1 MLDETDEM
9 NEYSQTETGSSDFA
23 PSVDGLES
31 DRAWGT
37 KINVG
42 GSNYS
47 TSLFWQPLQNADD
60 PYTEVEDAS
69 EGILEGADLFCI
81 KKGKAP
87 QFGICVSH
95 EGYKTGEDVAAITLV
110 SSLSDVSSFVAVFK
124 VPEGWWYTCV
134 RNDIILSDG
143 DMLFKSEEEAKEQF
157 MSMLAVPDW
166 GYKIAPTEW
175 GIDETTYPDL
185 TEIFS
190 RGLTGKLQKIKALRG
205 TKLLTIVG
213 ISVIVGLWLFYSII
227 DAIFLTPPKR
237 PIIAPVAPKI
247 IQPDLPP
254 PEPKPWESL
263 RDPSQIMTQCLDGV
277 LSVLKVMTPGWNR
290 GDIVC
295 SSAAISTD
303 WKRDVGTISWVNR
316 ALDNSGLN
324 FSGRSISDDGN
335 NIIVSLPM
343 NNIRTVDSPPT
354 KSNYDLKIMLNN
366 IFQSLG
372 QKVTLTSFSYTSPQ
386 NNVYSSVKFTFK
398 SDNNPLV
405 WRELLTKFS
414 GLDITMIKYNVS
426 DDTWDYEGA
435 IYVL

>member
-1 MLDETDEM
+1 MQDETDEII
-9 NEYSQTETGSSDFA
+9 ETSSNDTFE
-23 PSVDGLES
+23 PLGVES

-37 KINVG
+37 RVSIG
-42 GSNYS
+42 GLNYA

-60 PYTEVEDAS
+60 PYVEVEEAS

-95 EGYKTGEDVAAITLV
+95 EGYKNNEEVAAVRLV
-110 SSLSDVSSFVAVFK
+110 SSFSDVSSFVAVFK
-124 VPEGWWYTCV
+124 LKEGWWYTCV

-143 DMLFKSEEEAKEQF
+143 DMLFKNEEEAKEQF

-175 GIDETTYPDL
+175 EIDDTTYPDI
-185 TEIFS
+185 EDVFE
-190 RGLTGKLQKIKALRG
+190 RGLTAKLQKIKALRG

-213 ISVIVGLWLFYSII
+213 ISAVVGLWLLYSIM

-254 PEPKPWESL
+254 PEPKPWEKIK
-263 RDPSQIMTQCLDGV
+263 DPSQVMEQCLGGV
-277 LSVLKVMTPGWNR
+277 LSLMKIMPPGWKMGN
-290 GDIVC
+290 IVC
-295 SSAAISTD
+295 NPSAILTD
-303 WKRDVGTISWVNR
+303 WTRDVGRISWLQKS
-316 ALDNSGLN
+316 LDQSGLT
-324 FSGRSISDDGN
+324 FSAKSISDNGN
-335 NIIVSLPM
+335 SAIVSLPF
-343 NNIRTVDSPPT
+343 NNIKSIETPPT
-354 KSNYDLKIMLNN
+354 MNDYDLKVMLNN

-372 QKVTLTSFSYTSPQ
+372 QTVTLTSFSYKSPQ
-386 NNVYSSVKFTFK
+386 NNTYRSVKFTFN
-398 SDNNPLV
+398 SNSNPLV
-405 WRELLTKFS
+405 WRDLLTKFS
-414 GLDITMIKYNVS
+414 GLDITMIKYNVGNE
-426 DDTWDYEGA
+426 TWDYEGA